1 MRSALL
7 FLIGI
12 LLGVTG
18 YAAYRGDLGWLRPG
32 SQPAAEKPDEQLKA
46 APSASRSFP
55 SQLPDLPISLAF
67 HENRSGCGYIVQVH
81 NTSQMHLAVLVELKN
96 TRLNQIRAAPLE
108 LAPGEL
114 REIGQ
119 AEGWTIGSGETIN
132 IRQDGYLPSSLTIP

>member
-7 FLIGI
+7 LLTGI

-18 YAAYRGDLGWLRPG
+18 YAAYRGDLGWLRPD

-46 APSASRSFP
+46 MPSASRSFP

-67 HENRSGCGYIVQVH
+67 HENRSGRGYIVQVH
-81 NTSQMHLAVLVELKN
+81 NTSQRHLAVLVELRN
-96 TRLNQIRAAPLE
+96 ATLNEYRAAPLE
-108 LAPGEL
+108 LDPGEL

-119 AEGWTIGSGETIN
+119 AQGWSIASGETIN
-132 IRQDGYLPSSLTIP
+132 IRQDGYRPSSLTVP